1 MTGSLGR
8 PLAAEKLLTGYNVAM
23 ALLWA
28 VFITRVPHAP
38 WLALAHAVAVP
49 LPWLFARAMPT
60 ASRPFRFLRELSPLL
75 FLGVFWL
82 ELDLIRPV
90 LGLTGI
96 DAPIAALDRLL
107 TGGVHLHQVWLP
119 AMHGRLFSEAMY
131 FMYWAYYFAVY
142 VPPIVLALMA
152 RYEPARDTVYRLVLV
167 YLGCYVMFIAFPV
180 DGPHFLE
187 EAFQGPHT
195 AGFFYGLVEGAQ
207 GFGDSRGCSFPSS
220 HVAAAVM
227 GAMLAWRWLPR
238 WIAVIL
244 WIEADRRAALDLLH
258 AAPLCHRL
266 VGGVRV
272 GGGGVGARRAGRPV
286 ARNDGSDG
294 NDGNDGM
301 MVEVGLR
308 MRDESR

>member
-1 MTGSLGR
+1 MTGSLER

-49 LPWLFARAMPT
+49 LPWMFARAMPT
-60 ASRPFRFLRELSPLL
+60 ASRPFRFLRELNPLL

-82 ELDLIRPV
+82 ELDLVRPV

-152 RYEPARDTVYRLVLV
+152 RYEPARDMVFRLVLV
-167 YLGCYVMFIAFPV
+167 YLGCYVACS
-180 DGPHFLE
+180 
-187 EAFQGPHT
+187 
-195 AGFFYGLVEGAQ
+195 
-207 GFGDSRGCSFPSS
+207 SRSLWTGRTSS
-220 HVAAAVM
+220 SRRSRDRTRTGSSTGSWRARRGSATRAAARSP
-227 GAMLAWRWLPR
+227 ARTWPPR
-238 WIAVIL
+238 
-244 WIEADRRAALDLLH
+244 
-258 AAPLCHRL
+258 
-266 VGGVRV
+266 
-272 GGGGVGARRAGRPV
+272 
-286 ARNDGSDG
+286 
-294 NDGNDGM
+294 
-301 MVEVGLR
+301 
-308 MRDESR
+308 

>member
-1 MTGSLGR
+1 MTGSIER
-8 PLAAEKLLTGYNVAM
+8 PLAAEKLLTGYNIAM

-38 WLALAHAVAVP
+38 WLALAHLVAVP

-82 ELDLIRPV
+82 ELDLVRPV

-96 DAPIAALDRLL
+96 DAPIAVLDRLMA
-107 TGGVHLHQVWLP
+107 GGIHLHQVWLP

-152 RYEPARDTVYRLVLV
+152 RYEPTRDMVFRLVLV

-187 EAFQGPHT
+187 RSFEGPPT

-238 WIAVIL
+238 WMAVIL
-244 WIEADRRAALDLLH
+244 WVEAIGVLLSTFYTQHHYAIDSVAGFAWAAGAWYL
-258 AAPLCHRL
+258 ARPLKRCM
-266 VGGVRV
+266 
-272 GGGGVGARRAGRPV
+272 GATGTT
-286 ARNDGSDG
+286 G
-294 NDGNDGM
+294 
-301 MVEVGLR
+301 
-308 MRDESR
+308 